1 MPYSAKPWSALI
13 FILASEI
20 TVPLSCPLLFFQ
32 ICFLCLVTP
41 TPGLWEGKL
50 NQYIMYLPQALELG
64 AMDGEMGLIL

>member
-20 TVPLSCPLLFFQ
+20 AVPLSCPLLFFK

-41 TPGLWEGKL
+41 APGLWEGKL
-50 NQYIMYLPQALELG
+50 SQYIMYLPKALELG